1 MLDKFLV
8 GHFIKIITMKVKD
21 KPTFSESARYNTDKI
36 YPSFYQGLS
45 MGSNPVKKAMNHS
58 SDLS

>member
-1 MLDKFLV
+1 
-8 GHFIKIITMKVKD
+8 MKVKD

-45 MGSNPVKKAMNHS
+45 MCSNRVKKAMDHS

>member
-1 MLDKFLV
+1 
-8 GHFIKIITMKVKD
+8 MKVKD

-45 MGSNPVKKAMNHS
+45 TGSNPVKKAMNHS